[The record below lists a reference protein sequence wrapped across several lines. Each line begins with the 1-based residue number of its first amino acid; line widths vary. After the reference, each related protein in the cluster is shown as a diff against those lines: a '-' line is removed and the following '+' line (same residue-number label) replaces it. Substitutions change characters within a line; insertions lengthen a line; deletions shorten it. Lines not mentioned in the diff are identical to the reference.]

1 VYLSLAMTKQLR
13 PHQVNVRMTKKEF
26 LLLKEV
32 AMKLGVSQ
40 SDIIR
45 LSLRQ
50 NARRL
55 RSAA

>member
-1 VYLSLAMTKQLR
+1 MTKR
-13 PHQVNVRMTKKEF
+13 EF
-26 LLLKEV
+26 LLLKEA